1 MTALESLT
9 EVFGE
14 GGHGE
19 NAEPFAR
26 EVLAEHRSEVLAADG
41 QAYDG
46 ELSMLRGLVRTLRVV
61 ARQSDLGE
69 VQRLLIHHAVDDAD
83 ARDREKSSREADATP
98 EFFQPR
104 HTYTDQN
111 GYRAPELTRIFRV
124 DHVTRH
130 PDRGHLRAIGWMR
143 SGETDALW
151 HGDFR
156 DEDEFR
162 GWTDITPTTGKD
174 GAL

>member
-1 MTALESLT
+1 VNARDEI
-9 EVFGE
+9 VHYIGE
-14 GGHGE
+14 HGGVQTHIVDHLLDTY
-19 NAEPFAR
+19 R
-26 EVLAEHRSEVLAADG
+26 VEVLAEDG

-46 ELSMLRGLVRTLRVV
+46 ELVMLRSLVRTLRVV

-83 ARDREKSSREADATP
+83 ARDREKSSRKADATP
-98 EFFQPR
+98 EFFHPGR
-104 HTYTDQN
+104 TYTDGN

-143 SGETDALW
+143 SGEADAKW

-156 DEDEFR
+156 DEDEFD
-162 GWTDITPTTGKD
+162 GWSEIVAG
-174 GAL
+174 GEG